1 MGQNQKASRGL
12 TADPRQHL
20 PEDADADLWSESDAT
35 FWETHISGAAAP
47 GEYLVSRPSRRNGL
61 ITI

>member
-20 PEDADADLWSESDAT
+20 PADAATHAVEDADLWSESAD
-35 FWETHISGAAAP
+35 
-47 GEYLVSRPSRRNGL
+47 
-61 ITI
+61 